1 MQHGSN
7 SGTITRQ
14 MCSSQSLN
22 YKQLHHCSFCSK
34 TFSNSTLLDLH
45 LRLHTGERPYICDVC
60 SKAFSQKSD
69 LVRHGRIHT
78 GERPF
83 KCSLCDY
90 CATQSSHL
98 KSHMKGKHP

>member
-1 MQHGSN
+1 M
-7 SGTITRQ
+7 
-14 MCSSQSLN
+14 
-22 YKQLHHCSFCSK
+22 
-34 TFSNSTLLDLH
+34 
-45 LRLHTGERPYICDVC
+45 RLHTGERPYICNVC

-83 KCSLCDY
+83 KCPLCDY